1 MTLDPWTSITRAS
14 SSQERGEFVAA

>member
-1 MTLDPWTSITRAS
+1 MTLDPWTSITCAS